1 MGFNPMMYF
10 LALAIFPP
18 TDKGWDV
25 VTNMDQ
31 HLAGLILTIIAA
43 IVLAGVCLI
52 VAYRFRYKL
61 LSIFERGVCALFHW
75 LCYRDGRSW
84 SIQWMGHLLLK
95 WPPDLWMYQE
105 IIFETRP
112 DLIIETGT
120 YKGGSALYFANLFDL
135 IGNGRVVTVDITRPP
150 EGWPIHR
157 RIEYLLGSSTSP
169 EILAAIEGRIRPG
182 ERVMVVLDSFHSE
195 QHVREEL
202 TCYSG
207 FVSPG
212 CYLVVEDTN
221 VNGHPVYRAHG
232 PGPME
237 AVVDFLKTNPG
248 FVPDKSRERFKITFS
263 PNGWLKRIGDPVAMK
278 QPPRDEVGSTSR

>member
-135 IGNGRVVTVDITRPP
+135 IGARQRGGRYIDASNTFLDLQRHRKSLPRSRVAFGLASGSWSSSILSTR
-150 EGWPIHR
+150 
-157 RIEYLLGSSTSP
+157 SNTS
-169 EILAAIEGRIRPG
+169 AK
-182 ERVMVVLDSFHSE
+182 
-195 QHVREEL
+195 
-202 TCYSG
+202 
-207 FVSPG
+207 
-212 CYLVVEDTN
+212 N
-221 VNGHPVYRAHG
+221 
-232 PGPME
+232 
-237 AVVDFLKTNPG
+237 
-248 FVPDKSRERFKITFS
+248 
-263 PNGWLKRIGDPVAMK
+263 
-278 QPPRDEVGSTSR
+278 